1 MSVQDVCSFSCLLPV
16 FAIECV
22 CVCVCLGCA
31 GMWPPSPCLSNHREK
46 LDEGCVC
53 ACFMFLVAPIL
64 VRRDQDCPCFSGGWG
79 AQEQVGRVCDLVVC
93 LLPLTVASL
102 GSQMPSLCSPPTT
115 E

>member
-1 MSVQDVCSFSCLLPV
+1 MCVHFRVCSLCSPLSM
-16 FAIECV
+16 CV
-22 CVCVCLGCA
+22 CVCVCIC
-31 GMWPPSPCLSNHREK
+31 R
-46 LDEGCVC
+46 VC
-53 ACFMFLVAPIL
+53 RYVAPPPLACLTIEKGW
-64 VRRDQDCPCFSGGWG
+64 VRGVCVFYVPFSPNSGVKGPGLPLFFQGLG

>member
-1 MSVQDVCSFSCLLPV
+1 MSVQDVCSFSCLLLV
-16 FAIECV
+16 FAIG

-31 GMWPPSPCLSNHREK
+31 GMWPPSPCLSDHRER
-46 LDEGCVC
+46 LGEGCVC
-53 ACFMFLVAPIL
+53 VCVCFMFLVAPVL
-64 VRRDQDCPCFSGGWG
+64 VRRDQGCPCFSGGWG